1 MGPTD
6 PNVGMLFSFIAV
18 AIASIAS
25 MFVFLALVARFG
37 FKIQISLQSFITS
50 MTLSSLLFLLLTTLI
65 PMPEE
70 EVPGSIGQFELM
82 SLALFVITLI
92 SFVVFLKIFRKKNI
106 REQVLIKCTKSNE
119 KEKPFY
125 NEILSNLEKKEDHSK
140 ERSKKTEKSKFWHKW
155 KSKK

>member
-125 NEILSNLEKKEDHSK
+125 NEILSNLEKIEDLSK
-140 ERSKKTEKSKFWHKW
+140 ESSKKTEKSKFWHKW

>member
-50 MTLSSLLFLLLTTLI
+50 ILLFSLFFLFLLH
-65 PMPEE
+65 
-70 EVPGSIGQFELM
+70 Q
-82 SLALFVITLI
+82 
-92 SFVVFLKIFRKKNI
+92 
-106 REQVLIKCTKSNE
+106 
-119 KEKPFY
+119 
-125 NEILSNLEKKEDHSK
+125 
-140 ERSKKTEKSKFWHKW
+140 
-155 KSKK
+155 